1 MPARPA
7 PDGNDRAVRCC
18 GGASDGD
25 RGRPDRRGAGEVHG
39 ARATGEEHGAL
50 RRGAV
55 QGWWMDSTEMNNS
68 SSDELM
74 GESHF
79 VVLNIYLYIIY
90 ILYIDIYSS
99 TIHLYL
105 PLYISIVY
113 IIIV

>member
-1 MPARPA
+1 MVTTGPFAAAEVRA
-7 PDGNDRAVRCC
+7 TGTGDDRT
-18 GGASDGD
+18 GEG
-25 RGRPDRRGAGEVHG
+25 GEVHG
-39 ARATGEEHGAL
+39 ARATREEHGAL
-50 RRGAV
+50 RRRAV